1 MDLILREIERSD
13 NELLRL
19 KKDVMKEF
27 ILTKFYDLPED
38 ADVMEAFTQFEKE
51 QMQADME
58 AFAYE
63 QQIDYN
69 VISDLFSTYVF
80 SGLISDDEIRTKL
93 TEYKFGLLKMTKLTK
108 AIKTF
113 VHDTYQ
119 KYKAEGE

>member
-1 MDLILREIERSD
+1 
-13 NELLRL
+13 
-19 KKDVMKEF
+19 
-27 ILTKFYDLPED
+27 
-38 ADVMEAFTQFEKE
+38 
-51 QMQADME
+51 MQADME

>member
-1 MDLILREIERSD
+1 
-13 NELLRL
+13 
-19 KKDVMKEF
+19 MKEF

-69 VISDLFSTYVF
+69 MISDLFSTYVF

-93 TEYKFGLLKMTKLTK
+93 AEYKW
-108 AIKTF
+108 
-113 VHDTYQ
+113 DY
-119 KYKAEGE
+119 

>member
-1 MDLILREIERSD
+1 
-13 NELLRL
+13 
-19 KKDVMKEF
+19 MKEF

-69 VISDLFSTYVF
+69 MISDLFSTYVF

-93 TEYKFGLLKMTKLTK
+93 AEYKLGLLKMTKITK